1 MNEEI
6 SKMFMVC
13 ILLEGIITYINN
25 FFVSGEPPYQMILSL
40 VFGIFIAVAYN
51 IDILK
56 FINIE
61 SNIPYVGSIL
71 TGILFSRGSNY
82 VYDLVNKIK

>member
-1 MNEEI
+1 
-6 SKMFMVC
+6 
-13 ILLEGIITYINN
+13 
-25 FFVSGEPPYQMILSL
+25 MILSL

-82 VYDLVNKIK
+82 VYDLMNKIK